1 MNTALALCLAL
12 IALLFAVLAIVF
24 MLRREKACS
33 LIGGFNFFTEEQQTQ
48 YDRARI
54 AKDYQRLFILLAAVL
69 FAGAVLTLFLGWWA
83 FGLSI
88 LAMLILLF
96 RDFHIFAEDAFKKYK
111 L

>member
-1 MNTALALCLAL
+1 MNAALALCLAL
-12 IALLFAVLAIVF
+12 IGLLFSAFAIVF
-24 MLRREKACS
+24 AVRKEKACS
-33 LIGGFNFFTEEQQTQ
+33 LIGGFNFFTKEQQKQ

-54 AKDYQRLFILLAAVL
+54 AKDYQRLFSLLAAVL
-69 FAGAVLTLFLGWWA
+69 FAGALLSLFLGWWA

-96 RDFHIFAEDAFKKYK
+96 RDFHLYAEDAFKKYK